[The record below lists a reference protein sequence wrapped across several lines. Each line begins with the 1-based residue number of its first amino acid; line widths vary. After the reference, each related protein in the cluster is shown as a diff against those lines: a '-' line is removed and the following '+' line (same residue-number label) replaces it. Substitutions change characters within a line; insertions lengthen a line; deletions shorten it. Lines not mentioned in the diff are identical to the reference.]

1 MPGGFITR
9 NFGEGENI
17 SHEQLHRCHC
27 EGVRSTLKT
36 LSYDCGNPVIICLRA
51 NARSAFLFT
60 GSPRSFH
67 SLAMTKGTKWLIP
80 QSLTT
85 PAASHHPSNGGE
97 LGSSRRG
104 TKFPSTEG
112 CRDTGPHENA
122 IFVGG
127 IQAGVSYFARRG
139 WGTRVTSNYFSVES
153 CPQFMLQYTQPMVCP
168 LGRGVET
175 PSNVFIMNK
184 ELQTRVGEW

>member
-1 MPGGFITR
+1 MPGWSVTR
-9 NFGEGENI
+9 SPGEGENI

-60 GSPRSFH
+60 GSPRS
-67 SLAMTKGTKWLIP
+67 ARDDKGTKWIIP

-85 PAASHHPSNGGE
+85 PAASRHPSNGGE

-104 TKFPSTEG
+104 TKFPSAEG

-122 IFVGG
+122 IFGG
-127 IQAGVSYFARRG
+127 GCGGVVYHPKPGVVYHPKLWRRV
-139 WGTRVTSNYFSVES
+139 RHE
-153 CPQFMLQYTQPMVCP
+153 
-168 LGRGVET
+168 
-175 PSNVFIMNK
+175 
-184 ELQTRVGEW
+184 